1 MGRNRR
7 KEKRV
12 NVVDQP
18 MIRCYKCRIPMDVVR
33 MDYEARGVIVKDAEG
48 LHCPRCGL
56 EAFTSPQARVLEEII
71 YSLAPPVR
79 LSRKISSAA
88 GSKPVLYLPVELLK
102 AVGARIGDKVE
113 LCVAGPGRIM
123 LELET
128 AEDIEVNA
136 SDFLPEKPK
145 TRAIARA

>member
-1 MGRNRR
+1 MDRTT
-7 KEKRV
+7 V
-12 NVVDQP
+12 
-18 MIRCYKCRIPMDVVR
+18 RCYKCHVPMDVVR

-48 LHCPRCGL
+48 LRCPQCGL
-56 EAFTSPQARVLEEII
+56 EAFTSPQARTLEEII

-88 GSKPVLYLPVELLK
+88 GKKPVIYLPAELLK
-102 AVGARIGDKVE
+102 AVGGRIGDKVE

-123 LELET
+123 VELAT

-136 SDFLPEKPK
+136 SDFSIKKSKKRVAAP
-145 TRAIARA
+145 A